1 MTVPSSTRSDPRPA
15 SRRLGTID
23 DVLEVLPLPKSSVY
37 ELARYGRMPGVVRVG
52 RRLLFDLDAI
62 TTWIDSGGGGTGVNQ

>member
-1 MTVPSSTRSDPRPA
+1 MTVPSSPRVDPRQA

-52 RRLLFDLDAI
+52 RRLLFDLDVLAE
-62 TTWIDSGGGGTGVNQ
+62 WIDSGGGCAGVGQ